1 MKFQTWSVVKNYDAV
16 DADARILDNG
26 VEAEL
31 NLTHY
36 SLARFRARLD
46 SVEGGMRYRFG
57 YESQLGDG
65 VSMQIV
71 CTILDREGK
80 PLFRVHANAGETV
93 LAPEGA
99 AYAELDLCMFGFT
112 GGAGRVTDVFMEK
125 LGGYSPKKVK
135 LAAIMVAGDEEPSIE
150 GNIRLCAQRID
161 AAAAE
166 GADLA
171 LLPETYN
178 TRGVKGLCSWQGAAC
193 MNEPAVTMLQEKAKQ
208 HRIYVAAS
216 VRLKDADSIV
226 HNGIVMFDPEG
237 QLIGTYTKCHLTM
250 GEIWDGLKPGT
261 QINTCDTALGRI
273 GFSICWDRFFPEHA
287 RVLFM
292 KHADIILNPTA
303 SSEYPLKDCHNGYSN
318 AAFIV
323 TAHTTADP
331 SLTRITGRNGQLLA
345 AADPEKGF
353 AIAEV
358 DVNAVDPVFWLSAPD
373 TDTDPRSVY
382 CYERRPELYLP
393 LLQPESA
400 AGLR

>member
-1 MKFQTWSVVKNYDAV
+1 
-16 DADARILDNG
+16 
-26 VEAEL
+26 
-31 NLTHY
+31 
-36 SLARFRARLD
+36 
-46 SVEGGMRYRFG
+46 
-57 YESQLGDG
+57 
-65 VSMQIV
+65 
-71 CTILDREGK
+71 
-80 PLFRVHANAGETV
+80 
-93 LAPEGA
+93 
-99 AYAELDLCMFGFT
+99 
-112 GGAGRVTDVFMEK
+112 
-125 LGGYSPKKVK
+125 
-135 LAAIMVAGDEEPSIE
+135 MVAGDEEPSIE

-237 QLIGTYTKCHLTM
+237 KLIGTYTKCHLTM

-345 AADPEKGF
+345 AATRKRASQSRRWMSTRSIRSSGCPPRIQTPIRDPCTAMKEDRSSICHCCSPNRLP
-353 AIAEV
+353 ACAETRT
-358 DVNAVDPVFWLSAPD
+358 AAWYA
-373 TDTDPRSVY
+373 
-382 CYERRPELYLP
+382 
-393 LLQPESA
+393 QP
-400 AGLR
+400 